1 MRCLFDKQRLELL
14 ISLHTT
20 TFGAMKC
27 TARLLPWVFI
37 IERLVISSTWDEGT
51 SSSWESASYKLK
63 GAQFQGPYRFLSL
76 MPLTPVTM
84 LFTVL
89 L

>member
-1 MRCLFDKQRLELL
+1 MLEFLT
-14 ISLHTT
+14 SLNTI
-20 TFGAMKC
+20 TFGTMKC
-27 TARLLPWVFI
+27 MARLLPWVFI
-37 IERLVISSTWDEGT
+37 IKRLVISSTWNEGT

-63 GAQFQGPYRFLSL
+63 GTQFQGPYRFLSL

-84 LFTVL
+84 SSTVL